1 MMMGRRGER
10 EGAVIARHP
19 DSREGPSTVA
29 PAGGS
34 RTREEDDGGARVER
48 GLLATPRISDPGVWV
63 TTGYRPGR
71 SAGAVLGGDFFDAIE
86 LADGSIRAVIGDV
99 SGHSA
104 DEAAL
109 GACLRIAWRTLTLA
123 GSDAED
129 LLVVLERMLECE
141 RHDED
146 SFATVCVLSVSADRG
161 TLEMRL
167 AGHPLPILVD
177 RGGARLVHGAT
188 RAPVGLETRSPWPV
202 TRIEPD
208 GEWSLLLYTDGLI
221 EGHVGAGSE
230 RLGADGLVELVTALH
245 PRSQS
250 GGRAAHAAFMERLI
264 GHVTALGGGE
274 LSDDVAALWL
284 TVAPGP

>member
-1 MMMGRRGER
+1 VPSALESAAGRPR
-10 EGAVIARHP
+10 
-19 DSREGPSTVA
+19 
-29 PAGGS
+29 AGGDD
-34 RTREEDDGGARVER
+34 DDGGARVER
-48 GLLATPRISDPGVWV
+48 ALLPTPRISDPGLWV
-63 TTGYRPGR
+63 ATGYRPGR

-123 GSDAED
+123 GSDTED
-129 LLVVLERMLECE
+129 LLVVLERMLVCE

-146 SFATVCVLSVSADRG
+146 SFATVCVLSVAADRG
-161 TLEMRL
+161 ALEMRL

-177 RGGARLVHGAT
+177 RGGAHLVHGAT
-188 RAPVGLETRSPWPV
+188 RAPVGLEKRSPWPV

-208 GEWSLLLYTDGLI
+208 GKWSLLLYTDGLV

-230 RLGADGLVELVTALH
+230 RLGANRLVELVTTLR
-245 PRSQS
+245 PPPEQE
-250 GGRAAHAAFMERLI
+250 GDRAAHAAFLERLI
-264 GHVTALGGGE
+264 ERVTALGGGE

-284 TVAPGP
+284 TVAPGA

>member
-1 MMMGRRGER
+1 MGE
-10 EGAVIARHP
+10 
-19 DSREGPSTVA
+19 
-29 PAGGS
+29 PAGEARAEAGAGEA
-34 RTREEDDGGARVER
+34 RAGAGDVEVRAADADDGEARVER
-48 GLLATPRISDPGVWV
+48 ALLPTPRIADPGVWV
-63 TTGYRPGR
+63 ATGYRPGR
-71 SAGAVLGGDFFDAIE
+71 RGGAVLGGDFFDAIE

-123 GSDAED
+123 GSAAEH
-129 LLVVLERMLECE
+129 LLVVLERMLVCE

-146 SFATVCVLSVSADRG
+146 SFATVCVLNVSADRG

-188 RAPVGLETRSPWPV
+188 RAPVGLETRSRWPV

-208 GEWSLLLYTDGLI
+208 GEWSLLLYTDGLV
-221 EGHVGAGSE
+221 EGHVGAGSQ
-230 RLGADGLVELVTALH
+230 RLGADRLVELVAALH
-245 PRSQS
+245 PRRAA
-250 GGRAAHAAFMERLI
+250 GGREAHAAFLERLI
-264 GHVTALGGGE
+264 ERVTALGGGQ

-284 TVAPGP
+284 RVAPRG

>member
-1 MMMGRRGER
+1 LAAAGEP
-10 EGAVIARHP
+10 H
-19 DSREGPSTVA
+19 
-29 PAGGS
+29 AGG
-34 RTREEDDGGARVER
+34 EDDGGARVER
-48 GLLATPRISDPGVWV
+48 ALLPTPRISDPGLWV
-63 TTGYRPGR
+63 ATGYRPGR
-71 SAGAVLGGDFFDAIE
+71 RGGAVLGGDFFDAVE
-86 LADGSIRAVIGDV
+86 LEDGSIRAVIGDV

-129 LLVVLERMLECE
+129 LLVVLERMLVCE

-146 SFATVCVLSVSADRG
+146 SFATVCALCVSADRA

-188 RAPVGLETRSPWPV
+188 RAPVGLETRSRWPV

-230 RLGADGLVELVTALH
+230 RLGANGLVELVMALH
-245 PRSQS
+245 PARETRE
-250 GGRAAHAAFMERLI
+250 RAAHAAFLERLI
-264 GHVTALGGGE
+264 ERVTALGGGE

>member
-1 MMMGRRGER
+1 VER
-10 EGAVIARHP
+10 AQRA
-19 DSREGPSTVA
+19 
-29 PAGGS
+29 

-48 GLLATPRISDPGVWV
+48 ALLPTPRICDPGVWV
-63 TTGYRPGR
+63 ATGYRPGR

-123 GSDAED
+123 GSDPQD
-129 LLVVLERMLECE
+129 LLVVLERMLVCE

-146 SFATVCVLSVSADRG
+146 SFATVCVLSVAADRR

-177 RGGARLVHGAT
+177 RGGARLVRGAT
-188 RAPVGLETRSPWPV
+188 RAPVGLETRSQWPV

-221 EGHVGAGSE
+221 EGHVDASSE
-230 RLGADGLVELVTALH
+230 RFGANRLVELVGKLDPT
-245 PRSQS
+245 PENRS
-250 GGRAAHAAFMERLI
+250 RAAHAAFLERLI
-264 GHVTALGGGE
+264 EHVTALGGGE
-274 LSDDVAALWL
+274 LNDDVAALWL
-284 TVAPGP
+284 TVASRA

>member
-1 MMMGRRGER
+1 VER
-10 EGAVIARHP
+10 AAR
-19 DSREGPSTVA
+19 
-29 PAGGS
+29 S

-48 GLLATPRISDPGVWV
+48 ALLPTPRISDPGVWV
-63 TTGYRPGR
+63 ATGYRPGR

-123 GSDAED
+123 GSDPQD
-129 LLVVLERMLECE
+129 LLVVLERMLVCE

-146 SFATVCVLSVSADRG
+146 SFATVCVLSVAADRR

-167 AGHPLPILVD
+167 AGHPLPILMD
-177 RGGARLVHGAT
+177 RGGARLVRGAT
-188 RAPVGLETRSPWPV
+188 RAPVGLETRSKWPV

-221 EGHVGAGSE
+221 EGHVDASSE
-230 RLGADGLVELVTALH
+230 RFGADRLVELVEKLRPA
-245 PRSQS
+245 PGRGS
-250 GGRAAHAAFMERLI
+250 RAAHAAFLERLI
-264 GHVTALGGGE
+264 EHVTALGGGE
-274 LSDDVAALWL
+274 LNDDVAALWL
-284 TVAPGP
+284 TVAPQA